1 MIQFRPDQHAEAEEQ
16 IRIDLMGMRVR
27 LIEDESS
34 AREIADTLEEAIAGG
49 LQSPLALRVLGRG
62 ISEVGDGRAGGGP
75 VPAGD
80 VDPPPGRIRRRRMS
94 AVLERTDQRTTSVDV
109 ILRTLLAYDE
119 VVGVVA
125 VNTEGLVM
133 GSAGMTETDVD
144 IVSLLGASL
153 TGVAERTTRR
163 LGTGSALGHFV
174 GHDRRHDH
182 HRQWR
187 RLCGHGFQ
195 CAV

>member
-1 MIQFRPDQHAEAEEQ
+1 
-16 IRIDLMGMRVR
+16 
-27 LIEDESS
+27 
-34 AREIADTLEEAIAGG
+34 
-49 LQSPLALRVLGRG
+49 
-62 ISEVGDGRAGGGP
+62 
-75 VPAGD
+75 
-80 VDPPPGRIRRRRMS
+80 MS

-125 VNTEGLVM
+125 VNTDGLVM

-163 LGTGSALGHFV
+163 LGTGSALGLSLITTDGMITIGNGGDF
-174 GHDRRHDH
+174 
-182 HRQWR
+182 
-187 RLCGHGFQ
+187 
-195 CAV
+195 AVMVFSAHCDAVTLRKALDDPISQIRAIVDPSRTS